1 MFAVLT
7 TEGGCTLAR
16 EMTEFG
22 RSVWTLMASR
32 GITTQ
37 RELSR
42 LILKHA
48 GEHVSFDVV
57 RNYLYGR
64 SAVPPDF
71 PRQVV
76 AALRLNE
83 SEKAALAQAFAFGQY
98 KKMNI
103 ERKAS

>member
-1 MFAVLT
+1 MFAILT

-22 RSVWTLMASR
+22 RSVWMLMASR

-42 LILKHA
+42 LILKHS
-48 GEHVSFDVV
+48 GENVSFDVV

-64 SAVPPDF
+64 SAVPPSF

-76 AALRLNE
+76 AALDLSE
-83 SEKAALAQAFAFGQY
+83 TEKANLAHAFAFGQVSLGT
-98 KKMNI
+98 